1 MVVVVPYLGNGML
14 EQVERYKGLELYARQ
29 VVEGFITGLHRSPFH
44 GFSVEFAEHRQ
55 YNTGESTR
63 NIDWRLYA
71 RTDRLYV
78 KSYEEETNLRC
89 QLIIDQSGSML
100 FPVDGMNNLEHP
112 NKLTFAVYGAAL
124 IVELLQRQ
132 RDAFGLTLLSEG
144 IDLQTETRSNAAHKH
159 HVYSILENLLATSHK
174 SNESARKTSFVEA
187 LHLTAERLHRRSLVV
202 LFTDAFISK
211 ADWDSLLDALRH
223 LRHCRHEVLLFHTYE
238 QAHEMDLAFD
248 NRPTEFI
255 DLETRHKLRLNPGE
269 LADAYTTEMHRQRD
283 TLKRKTIQYAIDYIP
298 VAVEKGFEQVMIP
311 YMLKRGKH
319 F

>member
-1 MVVVVPYLGNGML
+1 ML
-14 EQVERYKGLELYARQ
+14 EVVEQYRGLEFFARH

-55 YNTGESTR
+55 YNIGESTR

-89 QLIIDQSGSML
+89 QLLIDRSGSML
-100 FPVDGMNNLEHP
+100 FPVDGMNRLQHP
-112 NKLTFAVYGAAL
+112 NKLTFAVYGTAL
-124 IVELLQRQ
+124 LVELLQRQ
-132 RDAFGLTLLSEG
+132 RDAFGLTLLSDG

-159 HVYSILENLLATSHK
+159 YVYSVLESILATDHK
-174 SNESARKTSFVEA
+174 SDQAARKTSFVEA

-202 LFTDAFISK
+202 LFTDTFIRQEE
-211 ADWDSLLDALRH
+211 WEPMLDALRH

-238 QAHEMDLAFD
+238 QARELDLSFD
-248 NRPTEFI
+248 NQPTEFV
-255 DLETRHKLRLNPGE
+255 DLETHRRLRLNP
-269 LADAYTTEMHRQRD
+269 ADIADSYVAEMHRRRD
-283 TLKRKTIQYAIDYIP
+283 SLKQKTVQYGIDYIP
-298 VAVEKGFEQVMIP
+298 VAIEKGFDQVMIP
-311 YMLKRGKH
+311 YLLKRSRH